1 MQGQTGSHFEPRAVP
16 PPLPNKC
23 DWEVDPSELDFS
35 SSARIGKVAS
45 PRVFYSFRLY
55 CHCKLYSRRY
65 RDVNFKTCF
74 LCFRQLFVLLML
86 MFLGVDMGYS
96 VRFIMLCIET

>member
-1 MQGQTGSHFEPRAVP
+1 MLQGQTGSHFEPRAVP

-45 PRVFYSFRLY
+45 PRAFYSFRLY
-55 CHCKLYSRRY
+55 CHLSCIREDTEMLISKLASC
-65 RDVNFKTCF
+65 VLGNS
-74 LCFRQLFVLLML
+74 LF
-86 MFLGVDMGYS
+86 
-96 VRFIMLCIET
+96 C